1 MIPGVCSV
9 PFSLFPFP
17 SLTGL
22 VKSGTPRYICLEFLH
37 VYFFFFFFIAKYLL
51 FRSGWSSNAEI
62 HLHHSDKETAFNSAR
77 YQMKLLHEINGVQA
91 GVSWKLLF
99 SRPACIRQNT
109 TRRLDLHC
117 FDDPI
122 EVVLVS
128 MSTGVNNPISC
139 NGRLLSD

>member
-22 VKSGTPRYICLEFLH
+22 VKSGTPRYTCSEFLH
-37 VYFFFFFFIAKYLL
+37 VYLL
-51 FRSGWSSNAEI
+51 QNMFSSGECRSGWSSNAEI
-62 HLHHSDKETAFNSAR
+62 HLHHSDKETAFNTAR
-77 YQMKLLHEINGVQA
+77 YQMKLPHEINGVQA
-91 GVSWKLLF
+91 GVSWKLLV
-99 SRPACIRQNT
+99 SRPVCIRQT
-109 TRRLDLHC
+109 TTHCLDLHC

-128 MSTGVNNPISC
+128 VSTGVNNPISR